1 MEVPRVSDPL
11 NVPGYDPDQPTAE
24 EVDAWASREH
34 KRRQA
39 WAVGPTPGE
48 QEDWGRLYRWRA
60 AIGLEESRLG
70 PSPEEVADWAERER
84 RRRQAWLAGPTDNE
98 KRERL
103 RYLEHRRPA
112 DSSPEP
118 AALPEDMVEQWAQQ
132 ERQRR
137 QAWLAGPT
145 EEEKVRWARRETPR
159 FSGTMSSVE
168 ADVRDMAGRW
178 IRDADLAA
186 KGTIHTLSRLPF
198 AVWSY
203 LLRSGRTFEDDFYEP
218 PPRRRVRF

>member
-1 MEVPRVSDPL
+1 VYSDPL
-11 NVPGYDPDQPTAE
+11 NVPGYDPDHPTVE

-48 QEDWGRLYRWRA
+48 QEDWARRYRWRA
-60 AIGLEESRLG
+60 ALGLEESRLG

-84 RRRQAWLAGPTDNE
+84 RRRHAWLSGPTDDE

-103 RYLEHRRPA
+103 RRLDRRPA
-112 DSSPEP
+112 SSSTAPAASPED
-118 AALPEDMVEQWAQQ
+118 EVELWAQQ

-145 EEEKVRWARRETPR
+145 EEERRRWGRRETPR
-159 FSGTMSSVE
+159 FSDTVSSVE
-168 ADVRDMAGRW
+168 ADVHDLAGRW
-178 IRDADLAA
+178 IRDLDLAA
-186 KGTIHTLSRLPF
+186 KGTLHTLSRLPF
-198 AVWSY
+198 AVWSH
-203 LLRSGRTFEDDFYEP
+203 LVDSGRTVEDDFYEP